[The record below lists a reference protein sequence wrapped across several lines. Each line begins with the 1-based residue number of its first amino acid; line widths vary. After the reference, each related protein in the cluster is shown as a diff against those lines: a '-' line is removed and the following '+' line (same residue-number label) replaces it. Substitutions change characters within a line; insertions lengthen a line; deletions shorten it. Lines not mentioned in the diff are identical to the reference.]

1 MTKFHSFLRL
11 SSIPVCVNIIF
22 SLSIHLPMDTGCLH
36 ILALVNNAAMNIGV
50 HASFQISGFVLF
62 EYIPWSR
69 TARSYG
75 SSIFSLLRNCHVV
88 FRSGCMHQLMFPPT
102 GHGVTFLHILA
113 DIGYLWS
120 FCCSHSDR
128 YLTVVLIC
136 TYLMINDVEHLFLCL
151 SAIYISSLEKY
162 LFRCSAHFLIEWFVL
177 TEQVSTV
184 YICGILISI
193 DHIICKYILPFS

>member
-1 MTKFHSFLRL
+1 M
-11 SSIPVCVNIIF
+11 
-22 SLSIHLPMDTGCLH
+22 
-36 ILALVNNAAMNIGV
+36 
-50 HASFQISGFVLF
+50 
-62 EYIPWSR
+62 
-69 TARSYG
+69 
-75 SSIFSLLRNCHVV
+75 LLWTL
-88 FRSGCMHQLMFPPT
+88 GCMHLFELVVLFYLNIYPGVELLDHMVVLFLVYWETAMLFSAVAACTNLCSPT
-102 GHGVTFLHILA
+102 RHGVTFLHILA

-193 DHIICKYILPFS
+193 DHIICKYILPFSWLSLCFVGDFLCCTF